1 MLLRPKQAKSSFHFL
16 LKLFSKTN
24 PRAQTGL
31 IKAFTTNN
39 PSYGLINA
47 WSELEFQ
54 VRKNTDISFK
64 SSASKQVISACTKT
78 LSLSKTDQKR
88 LKSISR
94 RRNGVAHALGGRS
107 SPTWSDVWFV
117 LRVSKIQESE
127 SMIGIMM
134 RTTLIVGAVA
144 YAAGVMESS
153 WRHYFHRY
161 TNEQDRLTT
170 GLIQEVKVIEEPKA
184 KKSRGG
190 KK

>member
-1 MLLRPKQAKSSFHFL
+1 MTMLLRPKQAKGSFNFL

-78 LSLSKTDQKR
+78 LSLSKSDQKR

-117 LRVSKIQESE
+117 LRVSKKY
-127 SMIGIMM
+127 
-134 RTTLIVGAVA
+134 RK
-144 YAAGVMESS
+144 
-153 WRHYFHRY
+153 
-161 TNEQDRLTT
+161 
-170 GLIQEVKVIEEPKA
+170 VKA
-184 KKSRGG
+184 
-190 KK
+190 